1 MILRH
6 RIAYNNQIITQVI
19 DNDHVESVLN
29 DLKNQITSQGG
40 DTKPLKVMTDIEL
53 EEGEY
58 EIKDEE
64 EKTE

>member
-1 MILRH
+1 MVLRH

-19 DNDHVESVLN
+19 DNDHIEEALN
-29 DLKNQITSQGG
+29 GIKNQIASQGG
-40 DTKPLKVMTDIEL
+40 DTKPLKVVTDIEL

-64 EKTE
+64 EKAE